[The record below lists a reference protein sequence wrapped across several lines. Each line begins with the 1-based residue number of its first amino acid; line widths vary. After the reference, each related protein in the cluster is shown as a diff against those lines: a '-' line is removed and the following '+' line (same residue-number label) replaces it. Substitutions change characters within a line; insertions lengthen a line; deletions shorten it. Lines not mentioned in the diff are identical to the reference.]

1 MLTQRAVIFTADEI
15 TIQQYTTTK
24 ALRYGVAIGKVA
36 GAMLAA
42 GLEGDLKEPDDHD
55 AVEGVVVED
64 DLLDKMNAGR
74 MVEGLLSQID
84 DERTPALIKAMIQDA
99 VVLYKWQGVMA
110 TTWSNEWFDDRFA
123 GNLGDLFTLLSAIFD
138 DNFGQAIQLI
148 KKKMP
153 RTPRTSSKS
162 SQSTTLDNGTG
173 EQAEAAS
180 RAPVQA
186 SPGSFF
192 AP

>member
-24 ALRYGVAIGKVA
+24 ALRYGTTIGKLA

-42 GLEGDLKEPDDHD
+42 GLEGDLKEPDEND

-64 DLLDKMNAGR
+64 DLLDKMNAGK
-74 MVEGLLSQID
+74 MIEGLLTQVD
-84 DERTPALIKAMIQDA
+84 DEATPELIKSMLKDA

-110 TTWSNEWFDDRFA
+110 TKWSDEWFDDRFA
-123 GNLGDLFTLLSAIFD
+123 GNLGDLFTLLMAIFE
-138 DNFGQAIQLI
+138 DNFGQAIALI

-153 RTPRTSSKS
+153 QGRRTSSRS
-162 SQSTTLDNGTG
+162 SASTILDNGTG

-180 RAPVQA
+180 RAPVQE
-186 SPGSFF
+186 SPSSFF
-192 AP
+192 DQ